1 MTRVDELERGASPDP
16 ISAPG
21 GLQRFRLDGRV
32 AVVTG
37 AASGIGLA
45 CARLLSEAGA
55 KVVLLD
61 RDAQAAEREAARI
74 ANSVGRELDV
84 SDAAAIDRCFARLGS
99 EGAIDVLVN
108 SAGMAIRKPSFE
120 LELDDWL
127 QVINVNLTGS
137 FLCARAAARL
147 MSAPGRQGPRRGPF
161 AALGENRS
169 AQHEGATAT
178 AGGSIVNIASI
189 MGLSGGGLYPNISYQ
204 TSKGGVVNM
213 TRALAVEWAP
223 LQIRVNAVAPTWTR
237 TPFIGELENSPE
249 LMERIRSV
257 TPMRRLAEADEVAA
271 AVLFLAS
278 PAASM
283 ITGHTLPVDGGFLAQ

>member
-1 MTRVDELERGASPDP
+1 MTIAQRGVGDDP
-16 ISAPG
+16 LSTPG

-45 CARLLSEAGA
+45 CARLLSAAGA

-61 RDAQAAEREAARI
+61 RDGQAAEREAARM

-84 SDAAAIDRCFARLGS
+84 SDAAAVDRCFVRLGS
-99 EGAIDVLVN
+99 EGAVDVLVN
-108 SAGMAIRKPSFE
+108 SAGMAIRKPS
-120 LELDDWL
+120 LELDVDEWM

-147 MSAPGRQGPRRGPF
+147 MRTPGRQGPRSGPF
-161 AALGENRS
+161 GAVGENQS
-169 AQHEGATAT
+169 AQPEGASVS

-237 TPFIGELENSPE
+237 TPFIGELESSPA
-249 LMERIRSV
+249 LMERILSV
-257 TPMRRLAEADEVAA
+257 TPMKRLAEADEVAA